1 MDMGLKWVAKTLDT
15 TLSYSAPSDKPLS
28 WPWLVASS
36 HVTLLHLTLYQVSRS
51 ASVLLSYSAFQTK
64 CRNMS
69 FHQVRCQAPVLEEE
83 ITTKKSKQVF
93 SDWISRSL
101 IHVHLCTRLLTDQ
114 LLSGVKAQLSARHG
128 IRSKRMMQFNG
139 FCILAP
145 FGVAVT
151 HKLISEL
158 SQTLVSLPP
167 FPFHWTRRVSPILPL
182 SLVSSQPRKG
192 LGGWNDCI
200 RCGLHALLP
209 WWRQST
215 LAEKHKNSN
224 WNNGRTMQPHHANR
238 QN

>member
-93 SDWISRSL
+93 SDWTSHSL

-128 IRSKRMMQFNG
+128 IRSKGMMQFNG
-139 FCILAP
+139 FCILAS

-151 HKLISEL
+151 HIWTVTDPCQSP
-158 SQTLVSLPP
+158 SLPL
-167 FPFHWTRRVSPILPL
+167 TLDTTRVSGP
-182 SLVSSQPRKG
+182 STVSCLV
-192 LGGWNDCI
+192 
-200 RCGLHALLP
+200 
-209 WWRQST
+209 T
-215 LAEKHKNSN
+215 AEKGVG
-224 WNNGRTMQPHHANR
+224 GRGGEMIASDVGFMPCYHGDVRAH
-238 QN
+238 